1 VAFGATE
8 RNERVSTR
16 RDRDVSKRSALPLVV
31 EDLRTIDGARSL
43 PAILEWPLDLSVGA
57 KTAIALIGCML
68 LAAVLAFHLL
78 GARGIFSPAEARY
91 CLIAREMIESGD
103 WIQPRFNHVRYDEK
117 PPLLY
122 WAIAASYRWLGPSD
136 FASRV
141 PSALA
146 FVGTAA
152 LTFAIAYELA
162 GPAAAPLAALIYTT
176 SVGTFLFGRFV
187 FTDTLLVFSTTLS
200 LHGLA
205 RISRQRAGPGPAISF
220 YLGMALAGLT
230 KGLIGLLFPI
240 ATAVAYALLF
250 EGRGFW
256 RRLQPAIG
264 ATVLAV
270 VFLPWHVAMALRDP
284 AFVDFYIVNE
294 HLRRFLG
301 TREPIDY
308 VSLSVAGFWIATLF
322 WLLPWTLFLPGALR
336 SALKHD
342 ARSLAVPLLWSS
354 SVVGFFTLTSSR
366 LEYYALP
373 AVPALAV
380 IVGVYWHRVFQLR
393 VPRREIQL
401 PAIVLLAA
409 ALAALPKLFL
419 FPQGG
424 VDVLTAMVSNVDGYY
439 REYFTRHPED
449 SFALVKE
456 SLGLAR
462 PFAVLHFLIGSG
474 TALLVSGGRRRLAF
488 TLLVAGTIPGLGLVD
503 LGMRLVTLDR
513 SQREFA
519 HILDRYWQDDS
530 RLVVA
535 GDFEDLC
542 GITYYTHRPT
552 QMLDRDPQDLLFGFR
567 RGDARESFVSA
578 DEFRSEWRSG
588 KRVFVLSDKSFD
600 LPGGTVL
607 AESPRDVLR
616 VNHPIQGVETAVI
629 DGKILQDQLA
639 GLP

>member
-1 VAFGATE
+1 MNGV
-8 RNERVSTR
+8 
-16 RDRDVSKRSALPLVV
+16 
-31 EDLRTIDGARSL
+31 GARSDRGASQRSAPVLVDDLRAIDDPTSL
-43 PAILEWPLDLSVGA
+43 PSVLAWPLDLSVGA
-57 KTAIALIGCML
+57 RTAAAFFGCLL
-68 LAAVLAFHLL
+68 LAVVMAFHLL
-78 GARGIFSPAEARY
+78 GVRGIFSPAEARY

-152 LTFAIAYELA
+152 ITFAIAYELA

-200 LHGLA
+200 LHGLV
-205 RISRQRAGPGPAISF
+205 RICRSRAGPGSAISF

-240 ATAVAYALLF
+240 VTAVAYGLLV
-250 EGRGFW
+250 ERRGFW
-256 RRLQPAIG
+256 GRLRPAIG
-264 ATVLAV
+264 VTVLAI
-270 VFLPWHVAMALRDP
+270 VFLPWHVAMAVRDP
-284 AFVDFYIVNE
+284 AFVDFYIINE
-294 HLRRFLG
+294 HVRRFLG

-308 VSLSVAGFWIATLF
+308 VSLSVGGFWIATLF
-322 WLLPWTLFLPGALR
+322 WLLPWTLFLPGALC

-342 ARSLAVPLLWSS
+342 ARLLAIPILWSS
-354 SVVGFFTLTSSR
+354 SVVGFFTLTGSR

-380 IVGVYWHRVFQLR
+380 IVAVYWQRFFQRR
-393 VPRREIQL
+393 VPHWEIQL

-409 ALAALPKLFL
+409 ALAALPKLL

-424 VDVLTAMVSNVDGYY
+424 VDLLTAMVSNVDGYY
-439 REYFTRHPED
+439 REYFSRHPED
-449 SFALVKE
+449 SFALVSE
-456 SLGLAR
+456 SLRLAR
-462 PFAVLHFLIGSG
+462 PFAGLLFLIGSG
-474 TALLVSGGRRRLAF
+474 MVLLVSGGRRRLAF
-488 TLLVAGTIPGLGLVD
+488 TLLVAGTIPCLGLVD

-519 HILDRYWQDDS
+519 RILDRYWQDDS

-542 GITYYTHRPT
+542 GITYYTHHPT
-552 QMLDRDPQDLLFGFR
+552 QMLDRDPQDLLFGLR
-567 RGDARESFVSA
+567 RGDAHDSFLST
-578 DEFRSEWRSG
+578 DEFRSEWQSE

-600 LPGGTVL
+600 LPGATVL

-616 VNHPIQGVETAVI
+616 VNRVIPDLTTAAN
-629 DGKILQDQLA
+629 DRKILSRGWRDSTLTTE
-639 GLP
+639 